1 MQRLLVL
8 LSMIMAGCTSL
19 PMIDAPS
26 LNHNSRVNYLV
37 LHFTSEDFAES
48 LRLLTQR
55 TEYPVSVHYLV
66 PETGDATYDR
76 QALKIYQ
83 LVPESR
89 RAWHAGRSYW
99 AGADALNDTSIGME
113 IVNRSA
119 CFNNDPDTESPTPE
133 DQTCHLLAFPDEQ
146 IELVIRLAI
155 DILDRNHDIDPVDV
169 IGHGDIAPG
178 RRVDPGPL
186 FPWKRL
192 YDNGIGAWYDNES
205 VARYVKQFSAGF
217 PELASIQRALNAYG
231 YLIEVS
237 GENDVQTRFV
247 TRAFQMHFRPRMT
260 SGQLD
265 IETVAILFALIEKY
279 RPGLLDDLLAGM
291 QAEAR
296 GSRHQPLGKTAI
308 GHPAAPHGTVA
319 NIQIP

>member
-1 MQRLLVL
+1 MKRLLIL
-8 LSMIMAGCTSL
+8 LGTMIAGCTSL
-19 PMIDAPS
+19 PIIDVPS

-76 QALKIYQ
+76 RTLRIHR
-83 LVPESR
+83 LVAENR

-99 AGADALNDTSIGME
+99 AGADALNDTSIGIE

-119 CFNNDPDTESPTPE
+119 CANNDPDTESPSPE
-133 DQTCHLLAFPDEQ
+133 DQTCNMLAFPHEQ
-146 IELVIRLAI
+146 VDLVIRLAT
-155 DILDRNHDIDPVDV
+155 DILDRNPDIDPVDV

-186 FPWKRL
+186 FPWRRL
-192 YDNGIGAWYDNES
+192 YDHGIGAWYDDES
-205 VARYVKQFSAGF
+205 VARYVKAFSSDF
-217 PELASIQRALNAYG
+217 PELRRIQRALNAYG
-231 YLIEVS
+231 YLIELT

-247 TRAFQMHFRPRMT
+247 VRAFQMHFRPEMT
-260 SGQLD
+260 SGQID
-265 IETVAILFALIEKY
+265 NETVASLYALLEKY
-279 RPGLLDDLLAGM
+279 RPELLEDLLTG
-291 QAEAR
+291 E
-296 GSRHQPLGKTAI
+296 
-308 GHPAAPHGTVA
+308 
-319 NIQIP
+319 

>member
-1 MQRLLVL
+1 MKRLLIL
-8 LSMIMAGCTSL
+8 LGTMIAGCTSL
-19 PMIDAPS
+19 PIIDVPS

-76 QALKIYQ
+76 RTLRIHR
-83 LVPESR
+83 LVAENR

-99 AGADALNDTSIGME
+99 AGADALNDTSIGIE

-119 CFNNDPDTESPTPE
+119 CVNNDPDTESPSPE
-133 DQTCHLLAFPDEQ
+133 DQTCNMLAFPHEQ
-146 IELVIRLAI
+146 VDLVIRLAT
-155 DILDRNHDIDPVDV
+155 DILDRNPDIDPVDV

-186 FPWKRL
+186 FPWRRL
-192 YDNGIGAWYDNES
+192 YDHGIGAWYDDES
-205 VARYVKQFSAGF
+205 VARYVKAFSSDF
-217 PELASIQRALNAYG
+217 PELRRIQRALNAYG
-231 YLIEVS
+231 YLIELT

-247 TRAFQMHFRPRMT
+247 VRAFQMHFRPEMT
-260 SGQLD
+260 SGQID
-265 IETVAILFALIEKY
+265 NETVAILYALLEKY
-279 RPGLLDDLLAGM
+279 RPELLEDLLTG
-291 QAEAR
+291 E
-296 GSRHQPLGKTAI
+296 
-308 GHPAAPHGTVA
+308 
-319 NIQIP
+319 

>member
-1 MQRLLVL
+1 MKRLLIL
-8 LSMIMAGCTSL
+8 LGTMIAGCTSL
-19 PMIDAPS
+19 PIIDVPS

-76 QALKIYQ
+76 RTLRIHR
-83 LVPESR
+83 LVAENR

-99 AGADALNDTSIGME
+99 AGADALNDTSIGIE

-119 CFNNDPDTESPTPE
+119 CVNNAPDTESPSPE
-133 DQTCHLLAFPDEQ
+133 DQTCNMLAFPHEQ
-146 IELVIRLAI
+146 VDLVIRLAT
-155 DILDRNHDIDPVDV
+155 DILDRNPDIDPVDV

-186 FPWKRL
+186 FPWRRL
-192 YDNGIGAWYDNES
+192 YDHGIGAWYDDES
-205 VARYVKQFSAGF
+205 VARYVKAFSSDF
-217 PELASIQRALNAYG
+217 PELRRIQRALNAYG
-231 YLIEVS
+231 YLIELT

-247 TRAFQMHFRPRMT
+247 VRAFQMHFRPEMT
-260 SGQLD
+260 SGQFD
-265 IETVAILFALIEKY
+265 NETVAILYALIEKY
-279 RPGLLDDLLAGM
+279 RPELLEDLLTG
-291 QAEAR
+291 E
-296 GSRHQPLGKTAI
+296 
-308 GHPAAPHGTVA
+308 
-319 NIQIP
+319 

>member
-1 MQRLLVL
+1 MKRLLIL
-8 LSMIMAGCTSL
+8 LGTMIAGCTSL
-19 PMIDAPS
+19 PIIDVPS

-76 QALKIYQ
+76 RTLRIHR
-83 LVPESR
+83 LVAENR

-99 AGADALNDTSIGME
+99 AGADALNDTSIGIE

-119 CFNNDPDTESPTPE
+119 CANNDPDTESPSPE
-133 DQTCHLLAFPDEQ
+133 DQTCNMLAFPHEQ
-146 IELVIRLAI
+146 VDLVIRLAT
-155 DILDRNHDIDPVDV
+155 DILDRNPDIDPVDV

-186 FPWKRL
+186 FPWRRL
-192 YDNGIGAWYDNES
+192 YDHGIGAWYDDES
-205 VARYVKQFSAGF
+205 VARYVKAFSSDF
-217 PELASIQRALNAYG
+217 PELRRIQRALNAYG
-231 YLIEVS
+231 YLIELT

-247 TRAFQMHFRPRMT
+247 VRAFQMHFRPEMT
-260 SGQLD
+260 SGQID
-265 IETVAILFALIEKY
+265 NETVAILYALLEKY
-279 RPGLLDDLLAGM
+279 RPELLEDLLTG
-291 QAEAR
+291 E
-296 GSRHQPLGKTAI
+296 
-308 GHPAAPHGTVA
+308 
-319 NIQIP
+319 